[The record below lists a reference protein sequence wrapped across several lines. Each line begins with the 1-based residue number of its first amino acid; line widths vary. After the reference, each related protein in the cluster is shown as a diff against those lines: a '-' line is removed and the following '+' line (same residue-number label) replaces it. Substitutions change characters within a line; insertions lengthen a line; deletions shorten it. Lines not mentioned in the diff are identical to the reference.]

1 MHILCAFSEVLCAR
15 VLKSKKKFAN
25 YIIMYARKE
34 KNMCVKSLTF
44 EGKYLIL
51 HRKNYT
57 I

>member
-1 MHILCAFSEVLCAR
+1 
-15 VLKSKKKFAN
+15 
-25 YIIMYARKE
+25 MYARKE